1 MKTKPN
7 HQAAAALDHALEML
21 PFNCKPD
28 QFINAVR
35 LSGAPYGLD
44 YQQACANWIA
54 VRDEKRRAKRRAELA
69 DQIEAILYLIAPL
82 AAAALW
88 FFSTK

>member
-1 MKTKPN
+1 MKAKPN

-21 PFNCKPD
+21 PFNHEPD

-44 YQQACANWIA
+44 YQQAFANWIA

-69 DQIEAILYLIAPL
+69 DQIEAAFYLFAPIVAL
-82 AAAALW
+82 AIW
-88 FFSTK
+88 IFPTK